1 MIYFDKIPLCHHKV
15 DMSSALKKW
24 AQRAV
29 VHSVPNI
36 NRAFVIEPKS
46 DGDDVV
52 IKTDGVNIQAMF
64 NYADVLD
71 LNRLYCNDIHAVV
84 AHYGVEAASR
94 IIVKVRRSKEDV
106 IFPIFLNFKFFLQEV
121 RNVFKVYGITVD
133 PRHLTLIASFMTSG
147 GGYRAFS
154 RLGMNDC
161 SSPLQQIS
169 FETAT
174 EFLKTAVM
182 RGIDTHTSC
191 DYAYDIIITFFIN
204 YQAGRTI

>member
-1 MIYFDKIPLCHHKV
+1 
-15 DMSSALKKW
+15 MSSALKKW

-71 LNRLYCNDIHAVV
+71 VNRLYCNDIHAVV

-94 IIVKVRRSKEDV
+94 IIVKVRRSKRL
-106 IFPIFLNFKFFLQEV
+106 IFSLFIEFLNLF
-121 RNVFKVYGITVD
+121 
-133 PRHLTLIASFMTSG
+133 
-147 GGYRAFS
+147 
-154 RLGMNDC
+154 
-161 SSPLQQIS
+161 
-169 FETAT
+169 
-174 EFLKTAVM
+174 
-182 RGIDTHTSC
+182 
-191 DYAYDIIITFFIN
+191 
-204 YQAGRTI
+204 